1 MYLEFY
7 KITLFFLYTII
18 YECLIWGLTA
28 SAIYYLNWS
37 EWTVLI
43 GMIMSNA
50 QLKPKHFG
58 LNYIKKVKK
67 PKEQK

>member
-1 MYLEFY
+1 MKYLEFY
-7 KITLFFLYTII
+7 KITLFFLYSII

-37 EWTVLI
+37 EWTVLVGI
-43 GMIMSNA
+43 IMSGA

-58 LNYIKKVKK
+58 LDYIKEVKK
-67 PKEQK
+67 PKE